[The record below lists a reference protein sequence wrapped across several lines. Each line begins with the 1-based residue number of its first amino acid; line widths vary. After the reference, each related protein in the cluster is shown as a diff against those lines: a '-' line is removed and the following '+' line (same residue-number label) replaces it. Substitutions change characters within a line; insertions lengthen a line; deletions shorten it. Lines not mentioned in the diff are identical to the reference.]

1 MAGCIG
7 IPYNRAMNDSIK
19 PESESS
25 PLRQAMRTARIEA
38 AERSAVIV
46 ELRDAEAARLE
57 ILNDLL
63 DDVFSGVPGEH
74 RELFDRGIAG
84 GTQPRLWI
92 DMVAHVAMGRD
103 KRTYRFLQDT
113 VHGRRVLAQSLETAP
128 IVEAVTKYVARRIVM
143 REQMLAATDATPVAP
158 AAKARLTLARLAS
171 IAPRMSDPWLTLF
184 VGVGIGAIVALIV
197 VKLF

>member
-1 MAGCIG
+1 
-7 IPYNRAMNDSIK
+7 MNDSVK
-19 PESESS
+19 PEPEPS

-46 ELRDAEAARLE
+46 DLRDAEAARLE

-63 DDVFSGVPGEH
+63 DDVFSGVPGQPL
-74 RELFDRGIAG
+74 ELFDRGIAG

-113 VHGRRVLAQSLETAP
+113 VHGRRVLAESLETGP

-143 REQMLAATDATPVAP
+143 REQMLAATEAPPASGARPTPNAGAP
-158 AAKARLTLARLAS
+158 SFALPSANA
-171 IAPRMSDPWLTLF
+171 PWLMLF
-184 VGVGIGAIVALIV
+184 VGVGIGAILTLVL